1 MNSPKAPNSPLVN
14 PQIIVGIIGGM
25 GPEATLNLFGK
36 IIEKSKPFIQV
47 DQDHIRIII
56 DNNPKIPDRTKFIQG
71 KGKNPISAII
81 KTAQTLE
88 KAGVTLGV
96 IPCMTSHYFYD
107 DIQNSVSYPIINA
120 YIETYNYIISN
131 FPNVQKIGVLA
142 TTGTR
147 STKLFEKHFANKKII
162 FPSLLTQENK
172 VMEAIYGQKGIKKG
186 LLSNENT
193 SLLID
198 ASHELIKNGA
208 EIIIAGCT
216 EIPLV
221 LKKGMLAVP
230 IVDPMEIVTKTI
242 IRKVYLK
249 TDSK

>member
-36 IIEKSKPFIQV
+36 IIEKSKPYVRV

-56 DNNPKIPDRTKFIQG
+56 DNNPKIPDRTEFIMK
-71 KGKNPISAII
+71 KGKSPLPQIV

-88 KAGVTLGV
+88 KARVTLGV
-96 IPCMTSHYFYD
+96 ISCMTSHYFFD
-107 DIQNSVSYPIINA
+107 DIQGSVTFPILNA
-120 YIETYNYIISN
+120 YIETYNFILQN
-131 FPNVQKIGVLA
+131 HPNVKKIGVLA

-147 STKLFEKHFANKKII
+147 STKLFEKYITGKEII
-162 FPSLLTQENK
+162 FPSLFTQENK
-172 VMEAIYGQKGIKKG
+172 VMEAIYGEQGIKKG
-186 LLSNENT
+186 IISTQNAKLLVEASNE
-193 SLLID
+193 LIT
-198 ASHELIKNGA
+198 EGA

-221 LKKGMLAVP
+221 LKQNMLKVP
-230 IVDPMEIVTKTI
+230 IIDPMDVVAEVIVEKAYF
-242 IRKVYLK
+242 IRN
-249 TDSK
+249 